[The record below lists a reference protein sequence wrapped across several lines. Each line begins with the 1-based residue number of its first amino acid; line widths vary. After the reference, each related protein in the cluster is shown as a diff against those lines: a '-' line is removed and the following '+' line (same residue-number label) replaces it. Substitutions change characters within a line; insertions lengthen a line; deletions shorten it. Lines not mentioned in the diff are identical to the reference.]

1 MDVGIPPIV
10 PSIGSILTGNCQA
23 VIETDMP
30 NARALNSVQS
40 AHHGLV
46 LWCPIDGGRTRLGFV
61 FSPELQEKYGPDGV
75 TQEVAMEV
83 CSFHTLYE
91 SRT

>member
-1 MDVGIPPIV
+1 
-10 PSIGSILTGNCQA
+10 
-23 VIETDMP
+23 MP
-30 NARALNSVQS
+30 NPRALNSVQS

-61 FSPELQEKYGPDGV
+61 FSPELQAKYGPDGV

-83 CSFHTLYE
+83 RTSHPLSQRRIYPILGSQEGSSSVLYQLRH
-91 SRT
+91 S